1 MFIDGVRS
9 VTLTDMAGLTDEA
22 LYSRFRKGEAAAFDI
37 LYERYRQPLYLFLLR
52 SSPSQS
58 DAEDLFQEL
67 WIRVIHARDQ
77 FREGSIKAWL
87 FRIARNLEIDL
98 YRRRSLRP
106 VADTAQVDA
115 SAATDPLPEQ
125 RAHDADCGDRLVA
138 AIAHL
143 PREQREAF
151 LLKEESGMPLA
162 DIAHMVSVGRETIKS
177 RLRYAM
183 KRLRE
188 ILEDCL

>member
-1 MFIDGVRS
+1 MDR
-9 VTLTDMAGLTDEA
+9 LTDEA
-22 LYSRFRKGEAAAFDI
+22 LYSRFRKGETAAFDM

-52 SSPSQS
+52 STPSKS

-67 WIRVIHARDQ
+67 WTRVIHARDQ
-77 FREGSIKAWL
+77 FQEGSVKAWL
-87 FRIARNLEIDL
+87 FRIARNLEIDM

-106 VADTAQVDA
+106 MADSERVDA

-138 AIAHL
+138 AIDSL
-143 PREQREAF
+143 PRDQREAF
-151 LLKEESGMPLA
+151 LLKEETGLPLT
-162 DIAHMVSVGRETIKS
+162 DIAQLVSVGRETIKS

-183 KRLRE
+183 KHLRE